1 MDTLEP
7 VAPGLHFIVITMQVN
22 QFTID
27 GQPWI
32 RGCAFI
38 ATQRYSTHLRGLIP
52 SDIFGED

>member
-1 MDTLEP
+1 
-7 VAPGLHFIVITMQVN
+7 MQVN

-32 RGCAFI
+32 RGYAFI